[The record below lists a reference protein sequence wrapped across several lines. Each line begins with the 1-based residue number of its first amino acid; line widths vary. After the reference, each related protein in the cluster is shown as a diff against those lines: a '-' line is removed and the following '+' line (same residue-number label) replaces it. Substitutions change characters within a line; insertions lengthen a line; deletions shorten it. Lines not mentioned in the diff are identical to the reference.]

1 MAHLVSPRFILTQI
15 TFILGRTTDVQPCV
29 VYYNKKMKNMKYR
42 IAKKGETTT
51 PRYEVPT
58 ASVTFWSTGE
68 VGGTVQVFTRCHKGL
83 EAAIELANSLETFV
97 VAFNA
102 DCSTETVWTHPKIDA
117 LKAAEM
123 LNYYK

>member
-42 IAKKGETTT
+42 IAKKGETTA
-51 PRYEVPT
+51 PRYEV
-58 ASVTFWSTGE
+58 
-68 VGGTVQVFTRCHKGL
+68 GGAIKSFARSHKGL
-83 EAAIELANSLETFV
+83 EKAIALADELETFV

>member
-1 MAHLVSPRFILTQI
+1 
-15 TFILGRTTDVQPCV
+15 
-29 VYYNKKMKNMKYR
+29 MKNMKYR

-51 PRYEVPT
+51 PRY
-58 ASVTFWSTGE
+58 E

-97 VAFNA
+97 VAFNT